1 MVKVLVLGS
10 TGLLGSTVAK
20 YFLEH
25 PKYETILSYRDK
37 AISFGKDR
45 VFFDALETN
54 LEILPHVDYIIN
66 CIGIIKPFIG
76 VDRRKSV
83 YINSLFPYE
92 LASYCEQKN
101 TCLIHITTDCVFSG
115 LSGKYSE
122 SSVHD
127 CLDFYGKSKSLGE
140 PTNCMVLRTS
150 IIGEEI
156 HKKASLIEWAKS
168 MEGQH
173 INGFVNHHWNG
184 VTTKQYAK
192 ICEQIINEGLFSKG
206 IFHLHSNSVNKCELL
221 QLISERFNLGLK
233 INPYETET
241 MCDRTL
247 VSGKNLLHQ
256 INIDTLEK
264 QIRDL

>member
-10 TGLLGSTVAK
+10 TGLLGSTVSK
-20 YFLEH
+20 HFLKN
-25 PKYETILSYRDK
+25 PKYETVLSYRSK
-37 AISFGKDR
+37 AVSFGSNK

-54 LEILPHVDYIIN
+54 LEALPDVDYIIN
-66 CIGIIKPFIG
+66 CIGIIKPFIDD
-76 VDRRKSV
+76 DRPKSV
-83 YINSLFPYE
+83 YINSLFPYK

-101 TCLIHITTDCVFSG
+101 IRLIHITTDCVFSG
-115 LSGKYSE
+115 LSGGYSE

-156 HKKASLIEWAKS
+156 HKRASLIEWAKL
-168 MEGQH
+168 MKNRQV
-173 INGFVNHHWNG
+173 NGFINHYWNG

-192 ICEQIINEGLFSKG
+192 ICEQIIDGELFSKG
-206 IFHLHSNSVNKCELL
+206 IFHLHSNSVNKFELL
-221 QLISERFNLGLK
+221 QLISERFNLGLE
-233 INPYETET
+233 INPYETEI
-241 MCDRTL
+241 MCNRTL
-247 VSGKNLLHQ
+247 VSEKNLIHQ
-256 INIDTLEK
+256 IHIDTLEK